1 MGSADTKLII
11 DWCGKLAMRIIAGLF
26 CFNIQ
31 LSDRR
36 SDQCDNLEMMLGS
49 SVSHHILKP
58 YWMEIY
64 ICPLWPLVDPCC
76 WLDTDTWLNT
86 TEEDIQAENGI
97 FSTIYLGNYTMTGN
111 KKFLRRYTCKIIK
124 LGTASA
130 HLCTVA
136 QWGGVFS
143 SGSPGLW
150 KVCSVW
156 SVRHV
161 TRIGYTVQAN
171 VNIGQRKYFGR
182 IWENNDNVKYVL
194 LHAQLLQL
202 TI

>member
-97 FSTIYLGNYTMTGN
+97 FSTIYLGNYTITGN
-111 KKFLRRYTCKIIK
+111 KKFIRRYTCKIIK
-124 LGTASA
+124 LYTARA
-130 HLCTVA
+130 HLCHT
-136 QWGGVFS
+136 GGASFHQDLRDFERS
-143 SGSPGLW
+143 ARSYNGL
-150 KVCSVW
+150 
-156 SVRHV
+156 
-161 TRIGYTVQAN
+161 Y
-171 VNIGQRKYFGR
+171 
-182 IWENNDNVKYVL
+182 
-194 LHAQLLQL
+194 
-202 TI
+202 